1 MADVTRPLSIDRVG
15 AYGRVVTPGMSV
27 LRGLTTGE
35 AAARLRQDGPNA
47 LPRAA
52 GTPAWRQLVAQFVH
66 FFAALLWVAGLLA
79 IAGGLP
85 ELGIAI
91 FAVVLLN
98 GVFAFIQEHRAE
110 RAAERLRDLVPR
122 RVTVV
127 RDGAP
132 MEIDAAGMVVGDV
145 VLVQPGDRVSADMRA
160 VEAHGLLLDESI
172 LTGESV
178 PVTVEQ
184 DGLMF
189 AGTFVVEGEG
199 FGVVEAI
206 GVGTDLGRVAE
217 LTQAVHRPVT
227 PLARE
232 LHRLVRMIALI
243 AVSVGVVF
251 FALMLGLGTGARD
264 GFVFA
269 VGVTVALVPE
279 ALLPTVTL
287 ALAVGAQRMADR
299 NALVRRLESVETLG
313 STTFICTD
321 KTGTLT
327 ENRMNVVAVW
337 TPSGEVAVDGS
348 GYGPT
353 ASIAGEG
360 AAVDA
365 ARTLA
370 VVARRCSNGRAVVR
384 GGEWEPVGD
393 PMEVAIDALA
403 ARLGVDVAADVAA
416 DPDEA
421 RFAFDPRRRRMSVLT
436 QRRVLVKGA
445 PDAVAPRCGD
455 IDPGWE
461 DAATAMS
468 SRGLRLLAVAMR
480 GRSPADVDGVL
491 RDVDAVERDLTLL
504 GVIGIVD
511 PPRVGVRDAIAECR
525 RAGIKVAMIT
535 GDHPATA
542 FAIADATGL
551 RLPTSPVLMGA
562 DLPDDDAALGALVD
576 HDGVVIS
583 RVDPEHKLRIARALQ
598 SRHHVVAMTG
608 DGVNDGPALQEA
620 DIGIAMGRSGTDVA
634 REAADLVLLDD
645 DFATIVEAVRL
656 GRATFLNAR
665 QFLTYHLTDNVAEL
679 TPFLLWAVTGG
690 RFPLAIGVLQ
700 ILALDLG
707 TDTLSATALG
717 AEPPALDALDRP
729 PTSGRLLD
737 RQVAFRA
744 FGVLGPA
751 EALLSMVAFLA
762 SWWAAGWRWG
772 DGVPDAHTL
781 LVASGATFLTV
792 VLAQKANAFACRSAT
807 MPAWSLSLRANH
819 LLLAAGVVELLFA
832 AAILFVDPFATFFD
846 QAAPPLIGWLIAMG
860 AMPVIVVADAMVKR
874 SAGARRQ
881 LARSA

>member
-1 MADVTRPLSIDRVG
+1 M
-15 AYGRVVTPGMSV
+15 
-27 LRGLTTGE
+27 LRGLTSRD
-35 AAARLRQDGPNA
+35 AATRLRQDGPNV
-47 LPRAA
+47 LPATAA
-52 GTPAWRQLVAQFVH
+52 TPAWRQLLAQFVH

-98 GVFAFIQEHRAE
+98 GVFAFFQEHRAE
-110 RAAERLRDLVPR
+110 RAAQRLRELVPR

-132 MEIDAAGMVVGDV
+132 LEIDAAELVLGDV
-145 VLVQPGDRVSADMRA
+145 VLVQPGDRVSADLRV
-160 VEAHGLLLDESI
+160 VEGHGLLLDESI

-178 PVTVEQ
+178 PVTVEA

-199 FGVVEAI
+199 FAEVEAT
-206 GVGTDLGRVAE
+206 GVATDLGRVAE

-232 LHRLVRMIALI
+232 LHHLVRMIAII
-243 AVSVGVVF
+243 AVSVGLVF
-251 FALMLGLGTGARD
+251 FGLMLALGTSATN

-327 ENRMNVVAVW
+327 ENRMNVVSVW
-337 TPSGEVAVDGS
+337 TPAGEIALDGS

-353 ASIAGEG
+353 ASVTGDP
-360 AAVDA
+360 AAIDA
-365 ARTLA
+365 ARALA
-370 VVARRCSNGRAVVR
+370 VVARRCSKGRAVER
-384 GGEWEPVGD
+384 AGEWAPVGD

-403 ARLGVDVAADVAA
+403 RRLGVVVEDDIAA
-416 DPDEA
+416 DPDIA
-421 RFAFDPRRRRMSVLT
+421 RFAFDPRRRRMSVVT
-436 QRRVLVKGA
+436 GTRVLVKGA
-445 PDAVAPRCGD
+445 PDAVVPLCVGV
-455 IDPGWE
+455 DPSWE
-461 DAATAMS
+461 TAAATMS
-468 SRGLRLLAVAMR
+468 SHGLRLLAVGQRAST
-480 GRSPADVDGVL
+480 GRPTVGEA
-491 RDVDAVERDLTLL
+491 ERDLTLL

-511 PPRVGVRDAIAECR
+511 PPRVGVRGAIDECR
-525 RAGIKVAMIT
+525 RAGIKVGMIT

-542 FAIADATGL
+542 FAIAEATGL
-551 RLPTSPVLMGA
+551 RLPSSPVLTGA
-562 DLPDDDAALGALVD
+562 ELPDDEDELAELVD

-583 RVDPEHKLRIARALQ
+583 RVDPEDKLRIARALQ
-598 SRHHVVAMTG
+598 SRRHVVAMTG

-690 RFPLAIGVLQ
+690 RFPLALGVLQ

-717 AEPPALDALDRP
+717 AEPATPEVLEMP
-729 PTSGRLLD
+729 PVAGRLLD
-737 RQVAFRA
+737 RRVAFRA
-744 FGVLGPA
+744 FGVLGPV
-751 EALLSMVAFLA
+751 ESLLSMVAFLA
-762 SWWAAGWRWG
+762 TWWASGWRPG
-772 DGVPDAHTL
+772 DDVPGAAVL
-781 LVASGATFLTV
+781 AAASGATFATV
-792 VLAQKANAFACRSAT
+792 VLAQKANAFACRSST
-807 MPAWSLSLRANH
+807 LPAWRMSPTANRY
-819 LLLAAGVVELLFA
+819 LLVAIVAELLFA
-832 AAILFVDPFATFFD
+832 GGILFVGPMAEFFD
-846 QAAPPLIGWLIAMG
+846 QAAPVAAGWLVAL
-860 AMPVIVVADAMVKR
+860 ASMPMVLLADAAVKR
-874 SAGARRQ
+874 WAAAPRPPTGSA
-881 LARSA
+881 